1 MAGLDRPG
9 KRRAGAGRPFSL
21 HLWDRVLMAL
31 MYCRTYL
38 TQDGMTHL
46 FRLGQG
52 SISRNIALLVPV
64 IRRSVPLPQKM
75 YQKARRAATVENLE
89 ELFPGMIALTDASEQ
104 PILQP
109 KRSDMEKSH
118 YSAKAK
124 THTVKVQYTT
134 SFD

>member
-1 MAGLDRPG
+1 
-9 KRRAGAGRPFSL
+9 
-21 HLWDRVLMAL
+21 MAL

-38 TQDGMTHL
+38 TQDGMTYL
-46 FRLGQG
+46 FGLGQG

-64 IRRSVPLPQKM
+64 IRRSVPLPQKI
-75 YQKARRAATVENLE
+75 YQKARRATTVEDLE

-104 PILQP
+104 PIQQP

-134 SFD
+134 SFDGLIVHKTSHSPGRRHDYMVDLIRN

>member
-1 MAGLDRPG
+1 
-9 KRRAGAGRPFSL
+9 
-21 HLWDRVLMAL
+21 MAL

-46 FRLGQG
+46 FGLGQG

-64 IRRSVPLPQKM
+64 IRRSVPLPQKI
-75 YQKARRAATVENLE
+75 YQKARRSTTVEDLE

-104 PILQP
+104 PIRQP
-109 KRSDMEKSH
+109 KRSDMKKSH

-124 THTVKVQYTT
+124 IHTVKVQYTT
-134 SFD
+134 SFDGLIVHKTSHSPAGGTTIWCTR